1 MADKIKAYQESVF
14 GNMPSDQGPADKK
27 FVTTSD
33 TGIPMTEAQ
42 SIIAKNQKW
51 ATDLPLAPFQMIGN
65 APFQVF
71 GFDGP
76 FGKSNPWLMS
86 EEDKKIQEAR
96 EINSAA
102 YIKRKEN
109 VKDQLATIFDK
120 AQKRYEETGDEKY
133 HKMALQAKND
143 ILGAA
148 GLTDADFLPVGADT
162 YRLYDEFGLF
172 TNEPNPYPMVEA
184 AGYFGAGVKGFNYGW
199 NGGLIKKFFKGA
211 GKGFAKGKGGWL
223 GRVASG
229 ILHGSAAVAG
239 ADMGYEVVLDAMNRA
254 GKAKAYMS
262 MPKAQRGEVVDKTL
276 SPWLDKTLQLT
287 VDPMLENLPD
297 RLTFGSEGINRPDW
311 VSERGVAD
319 DLTPYRFNPF
329 KAKPDGSQSRIANAI
344 DAAVFDAGIS
354 SVFFGIRP
362 AYLYFKKFGGFVG
375 GLKTPPPGAGSKIY
389 KGKDEATQELYED
402 FGVLT
407 GPELIQA
414 EKALQKFDPTNP
426 LYIGT
431 KGKAMPI
438 LNFGGKTFLP
448 LREEVKMN
456 IPFIGKSLTRLL
468 NSNAFNWLGPASHR
482 SKEFYPPLETI
493 AGTTMPRYAVSGR
506 VYLDT
511 WVNAF
516 QRVPTQGRPIQHTLQ
531 VLGEAQKVRMMEM
544 IGRFAPYVQ
553 TSEMGVDYI
562 KMAGKTAEGFSKRA
576 KQYDKEILQAAKSA
590 GAIVND
596 TTMVQTAKNIVF
608 DNKKMGA
615 LESEFSDFLQ
625 KYILKPPEG
634 WTPGTTLL
642 TPGKRTVGDMYK
654 LKRLLDTNYTKWS
667 KSPEIGTISD
677 DINAMYRSFEADIG
691 SLNKTPFANVSKLWT
706 EYENFLANGMLIWGT
721 DAGKA
726 LGNVKRFGW
735 NVALDTPQ
743 SATNLSKN
751 LWNTL
756 AKSTDTGAFVADNVL
771 ALKNIVGDKAYH
783 RGLGHYLANTFKNSM
798 KNVEGIEFFDSKVIS
813 DALGIGKAGS
823 PLQTLFKKALP
834 GPQVTDFKIFNSQ
847 TGKWDHWYD
856 DLWGKIDP
864 SIPKDQIKMVQ
875 NTMPTYKDFENLTK
889 VLDRVFKHGMPS
901 PSTFLARSAVLQGP
915 GGALK
920 QSSPMGNITAAA
932 ATAGAAHASAML
944 ALVPFFGMRW
954 AGRVFAS
961 PVTMRNWTTAMDDTL
976 PTVIRIRAMSRLFE
990 SMPDEYEEWTA
1001 TLQDMEEANRKRNLS
1016 NQNRNSMADI
1026 ANSIVEGAPKVLQGI
1041 ERMTPDV
1048 LTAPIGETLGYQN
1061 QQSAPAPMYD
1071 DTYSSGDT
1079 TGSSIKGSTVMNAP
1093 AASALYTGNTDQA
1106 LANQYGMNEGGV
1118 VGGLNPVMGNDG
1130 KFTEPQKGIKDN
1142 PFLKQA
1148 QDKGV
1153 I

>member
-1 MADKIKAYQESVF
+1 MADRIKTYQESVF
-14 GNMPSDQGPADKK
+14 GNMPADQGPADKK

-42 SIIAKNQKW
+42 SIIAGNQKW
-51 ATDLPLAPFQMIGN
+51 ATDLPLAPFQVLGN
-65 APFQVF
+65 VVMPGQ
-71 GFDGP
+71 P
-76 FGKSNPWLMS
+76 FGQSNPWLMS

-102 YIKRKEN
+102 YMKRKDD
-109 VKDQLATIFDK
+109 VRDMIATILDK

-133 HKMALQAKND
+133 KEMALNSKQE
-143 ILGAA
+143 ILAAA
-148 GLTDADFLPVGADT
+148 GLTDSDFLPVGADT

-184 AGYFGAGVKGFNYGW
+184 AGYFGAGIKGFNYGW

-211 GKGFAKGKGGWL
+211 GQGFAKGKGGWL

-229 ILHGSAAVAG
+229 VVHGAVAVG
-239 ADMGYEVVLDAMNRA
+239 AADLGYEVVLDAMNRA

-262 MPKAQRGEVVDKTL
+262 MPKAKRGEVVDETI
-276 SPWLDKTLQLT
+276 SPWLDKALQLT
-287 VDPMLENLPD
+287 VDPALENLPD
-297 RLTFGSEGINRPDW
+297 RLTFGSEGINRPGY

-329 KAKPDGSQSRIANAI
+329 KAKPEGDQSRIANAV
-344 DAAVFDAGIS
+344 DAAIFDAGIS

-362 AYLYFKKFGGFVG
+362 LYMGFKKFGGWAG

-414 EKALQKFDPTNP
+414 EKALAKFDPKDS

-431 KGKAMPI
+431 KGRAVKPW
-438 LNFGGKTFLP
+438 GGQTFLP
-448 LREEVKMN
+448 LREPVQMN
-456 IPFIGKSLTRLL
+456 IPFIGKTLTRLA
-468 NSNAFNWLGPASHR
+468 NSKAFNWLGPASHR
-482 SKEFYPPLETI
+482 SDDFYPELQTI
-493 AGTTMPRYAVSGR
+493 AGTTLPRFAVSGR
-506 VYLDT
+506 PYLDAYI
-511 WVNAF
+511 NAF
-516 QRVPTQGRPIQHTLQ
+516 QRVPAIGRPIQATLQ
-531 VLGEAQKVRMMEM
+531 VAGEAQKVRMMEM
-544 IGRFAPYVQ
+544 VGRFAPYV
-553 TSEMGVDYI
+553 TTAEMGVDYI
-562 KMAGKTAEGFSKRA
+562 KMAQKTAEGFAKRA
-576 KQYDKEILQAAKSA
+576 KKYDEEILNAAKSA
-590 GAIVND
+590 GAIVDD

-608 DNKKMGA
+608 KNQKMGA
-615 LESEFSDFLQ
+615 LESDFSNFLQ
-625 KYILKPPEG
+625 KHILKPPEG

-677 DINAMYRSFEADIG
+677 DINQMYRAFEADIG

-834 GPQVTDFKIFNSQ
+834 GPQVTDFKIFNPQ

-1016 NQNRNSMADI
+1016 NQNRNSMTDI

-1071 DTYSSGDT
+1071 DTYSAGDT

-1106 LANQYGMNEGGV
+1106 LANQYGMNEGGA

-1148 QDKGV
+1148 KNAGV
-1153 I
+1153 IG

>member
-1 MADKIKAYQESVF
+1 MADKIKTYQESVF

-27 FVTTSD
+27 FVTTSKS
-33 TGIPMTEAQ
+33 GIPMTESQ
-42 SIIAKNQKW
+42 SIIAGNQKW
-51 ATDLPLAPFQMIGN
+51 ATDLPLAPFQMLGN
-65 APFQVF
+65 AVMPGQ
-71 GFDGP
+71 P
-76 FGKSNPWLMS
+76 FGQSNPWLMS

-96 EINSAA
+96 EVNSAA
-102 YIKRKEN
+102 YMKRKDN
-109 VKDQLATIFDK
+109 VRDMISTILDK
-120 AQKRYEETGDEKY
+120 AQKKYEDTGDEKY
-133 HKMALQAKND
+133 KEMALNSKKE
-143 ILGAA
+143 ILAAA
-148 GLTDADFLPVGADT
+148 GLTDSDFLPVNADT

-172 TNEPNPYPMVEA
+172 TNNPNPYPMVEA

-229 ILHGSAAVAG
+229 VVHGAVAVG
-239 ADMGYEVVLDAMNRA
+239 AADLGYEVVLDAMNRA

-262 MPKAQRGEVVDKTL
+262 MPKAKRGEVVDETI
-276 SPWLDKTLQLT
+276 SPWLDKALQMT
-287 VDPMLENLPD
+287 VDPALENLPD
-297 RLTFGSEGINRPDW
+297 RLTFGSEGINRPGY
-311 VSERGVAD
+311 VSDRGVAD

-329 KAKPDGSQSRIANAI
+329 KAKPEGEQSRIANAVDSAI
-344 DAAVFDAGIS
+344 FDAGIS

-362 AYLYFKKFGGFVG
+362 AYMAFKKFGGWAG

-407 GPELIQA
+407 GPELIA
-414 EKALQKFDPTNP
+414 ADKALTKFDPKNP

-431 KGKAMPI
+431 KGRAVKPW
-438 LNFGGKTFLP
+438 GGQTFLP
-448 LREEVKMN
+448 IREPVQMN
-456 IPFIGKSLTRLL
+456 IPFIGKAVTRLA
-468 NSNAFNWLGPASHR
+468 NSKAFNWLGPASHR
-482 SKEFYPPLETI
+482 SEEMYPELKTI
-493 AGTTMPRYAVSGR
+493 AGTTIPRFALSGR
-506 VYLDT
+506 PYLDAYI
-511 WVNAF
+511 NAF
-516 QRVPTQGRPIQHTLQ
+516 QRVPAIGRPIQSTLQ
-531 VLGEAQKVRMMEM
+531 VAGEAQKVRMMEM
-544 IGRFAPYVQ
+544 VGRFAPYV
-553 TSEMGVDYI
+553 TTAEMGVDYI
-562 KMAGKTAEGFSKRA
+562 KMAQKTAEGFTKRA
-576 KQYDKEILQAAKSA
+576 KQYDDEILKAAKSA
-590 GAIVND
+590 GAIVDD

-608 DNKKMGA
+608 KNQKMGA
-615 LESEFSDFLQ
+615 LDSEFSNFLQ

-654 LKRLLDTNYTKWS
+654 LKRLLDTNYTRWS

-691 SLNKTPFANVSKLWT
+691 SLNNTPFSNVSKLWT
-706 EYENFLANGMLIWGT
+706 EYENFLSNGMLIWGT

-726 LGNVKRFGW
+726 LGNIKRFGW
-735 NVALDTPQ
+735 NIATDTPQ
-743 SATNLSKN
+743 KSTNLSKN

-756 AKSTDTGAFVADNVL
+756 AKSTDTGAFVADNIL

-783 RGLGHYLANTFKNSM
+783 RGLGHYLANAFKNSM
-798 KNVEGIEFFDSKVIS
+798 KNVEGIEFFDSKIIS

-834 GPQVTDFKIFNSQ
+834 GPQVTDFKIFNTQ

-961 PVTMRNWTTAMDDTL
+961 PTLMRNWTGAMDDTL

-1016 NQNRNSMADI
+1016 NQNKNSIADI

-1041 ERMTPDV
+1041 EQMTPDV

-1061 QQSAPAPMYD
+1061 QPQPNMQYD
-1071 DTYSSGDT
+1071 DSYSAGDT
-1079 TGSSIKGSTVMNAP
+1079 TGSSITNSSVMNAP
-1093 AASALYTGNTDQA
+1093 AASALYTGNVDQA
-1106 LANQYGMNEGGV
+1106 LANQYGMNEGGA
-1118 VGGLNPVMGNDG
+1118 VGGLNPIMGNDG
-1130 KFTEPQKGIKDN
+1130 KFTDPQKGIKDN
-1142 PFLKQA
+1142 PFLKQGK
-1148 QDKGV
+1148 DSGV
-1153 I
+1153 IG